1 MVAESGRK
9 DLAALASPNCG
20 ELYGLTCLE
29 NSVQD
34 HPGNYT
40 RFICISKNPEIY
52 PGADRTSVMLRLPH
66 RPGSLYHALGEL
78 YALDVNLLKLESR
91 PIPGSDFQFQFYF
104 DLETS
109 VYSDR
114 FLQMLSGLEEVSSSF
129 RYLGSY
135 SEVI

>member
-1 MVAESGRK
+1 M
-9 DLAALASPNCG
+9 
-20 ELYGLTCLE
+20 
-29 NSVQD
+29 
-34 HPGNYT
+34 
-40 RFICISKNPEIY
+40 
-52 PGADRTSVMLRLPH
+52 PH

-114 FLQMLSGLEEVSSSF
+114 FLQMLSGLEEVCSSF